1 MNFLHSAVGFEPKH
15 LVSGYDFTSIG
26 QGVFVDVGGS
36 HGYVSI
42 AIAQTYPNIR
52 CIVQDLPATVTSGE
66 SRLPKE
72 FKEQVSFMVHDF
84 WTEQPVKD
92 ADIYYFRWIFHDW
105 SDSYSV
111 KILRQLIPAL
121 KNGARVLVNDICMP
135 PPNTISRYQERW
147 LRSVILYRCF
157 PYCMFA
163 STRMKC
169 Y

>member
-52 CIVQDLPATVTSGE
+52 CIVQDLPATVTSGK

-157 PYCMFA
+157 HIACSHA
-163 STRMKC
+163 RE
-169 Y
+169 